1 MELKRA
7 YLYTLII
14 ILFTAVGFSGGFVFR
29 SMLEMSESKWQIL
42 DQVYQILSK
51 NGLKDLPADPT
62 LEYGMIRGMLQAYDD
77 PYTMFVEP
85 AQHELESN
93 TLEGKF
99 GGIGV
104 RLGRDE
110 EGNVV
115 LYPLP
120 NSPAQDAGILENDR
134 LIKVDDLNITP
145 QTNLDTIQAAIRG
158 RVGHW
163 ITITI
168 ARPPDN
174 QLMEFRIKRAEIAL
188 PSVTSHIDPDEPRLG
203 VIEINLISASTP
215 DEITKAFKD
224 LSQRGASAFIL
235 DLRDNS
241 GGLLNSGVEIARLFL
256 KSGVIIEQQYKGKQV
271 ERFSVEKPGT
281 LAETPIAILING
293 NTASAA
299 EIIAG
304 AIKANQRAKLV
315 GHPTYGKN
323 TIQLVFDLKDG
334 SSLHVTSA
342 RWWIPGLEPPIEGNG
357 VEPDIWIDESDSH
370 TPEAALLTASR
381 LLFGEETP

>member
-1 MELKRA
+1 MEFKRA
-7 YLYTLII
+7 YVYTLII
-14 ILFTAVGFSGGFVFR
+14 ILFITVGFAGGYAVR
-29 SMLEMSESKWQIL
+29 SILESSESKWQIL
-42 DQVYQILSK
+42 EQAYQILSK
-51 NGLKDLPADPT
+51 NGLKDLPDNPT

-110 EGNVV
+110 QGSVV

-120 NSPAQDAGILENDR
+120 NTPAEDAGILENDR
-134 LIKVDDLNITP
+134 LIKVDDLQITP
-145 QTNLDTIQAAIRG
+145 QTDLDTIQAAIRG

-168 ARPPDN
+168 SRPPDN
-174 QLMEFRIKRAEIAL
+174 QLMVFRIKRVEIAL
-188 PSVTSHIDPDEPRLG
+188 PSVTSHLDPDEPRLG
-203 VIEINLISASTP
+203 VIEVNLIAETTP
-215 DEITKAFKD
+215 DEITRAMTD
-224 LSQRGASAFIL
+224 LTQRGASAFVL

-241 GGLLNSGVEIARLFL
+241 GGLLNSGVEVSRLFL
-256 KSGVIIEQQYKGKQV
+256 KSGVIIEQQYKGQQV
-271 ERFSVEKPGT
+271 EQFLVDKPGA
-281 LAETPIAILING
+281 LSETPMVILINN

-299 EIIAG
+299 ELIAG
-304 AIKANQRAKLV
+304 AMKANQRAKLV
-315 GHPTYGKN
+315 GSPTYGKN
-323 TIQLVFDLKDG
+323 TIQLVFNLKDG

-357 VEPDIWIDESDSH
+357 VQPDIWIEESESNIPD
-370 TPEAALLTASR
+370 AALLTASR
-381 LLFGEETP
+381 LLFREDAP